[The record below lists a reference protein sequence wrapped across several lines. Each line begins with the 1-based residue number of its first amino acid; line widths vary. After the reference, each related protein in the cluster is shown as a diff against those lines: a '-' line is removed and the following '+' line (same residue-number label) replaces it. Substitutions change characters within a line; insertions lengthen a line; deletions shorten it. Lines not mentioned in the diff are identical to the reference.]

1 MRREMEISQ
10 PKIRCTLNMQKSTE
24 SNVFF
29 GSSRTAIFVKCCSLF
44 FKLLVNR
51 SILDFVL
58 DPGKRVTI
66 ESKREYARTHRHM
79 NDRELTERLQLRGPM
94 KFIFSSELT
103 C

>member
-1 MRREMEISQ
+1 MFFSVRVELQ
-10 PKIRCTLNMQKSTE
+10 FLLN
-24 SNVFF
+24 VAHF
-29 GSSRTAIFVKCCSLF
+29 F

-58 DPGKRVTI
+58 EPGKHMTI